1 MIYKRLLTGIVTRVL
16 LLTLTLFG
24 IVSASMRYPDPLV
37 LANLGLLLVLQVI
50 LFIRSQNQV
59 NRKLKAFFDSFR
71 FDDLA
76 FTHSDGFR
84 DPSFT
89 ELYSSMEGILQKV
102 EKMNLENLRQKQYF
116 QSLADHAGVGIMA
129 VSDSGEFRLV
139 NNTLKQ
145 MLRITGLSSLGELER
160 VSGGLASQL
169 EKIEPGEQKL
179 ISLTLA
185 ETSDLTGDP
194 RMQLSIRCTE
204 VKIENERIRIL
215 TFHDIRAELED
226 AEFESWQKVI
236 RVLTHEITNS
246 TGPIASA
253 AQTLLELLDAEEIR
267 AADDTSRFAGIR
279 DDLQEGLRIIRE
291 RSLGM
296 EEFVRQ
302 FRQVTLVREPQ
313 LEKIGLED
321 LFQGIRVLFT
331 KQMEEQGIPFTLS
344 VEPGDRVFYADR
356 KLVEQ
361 ALINLVGNSIQAVSS
376 SADKSIHLEA
386 SGSPG
391 RQCMISVTDSGNG
404 IREEDLDKIFIPFYS
419 TREGGSGIGLSL
431 VRNIMRMH
439 RGSVQVSSQ
448 PGRGATFRMLF

>member
-1 MIYKRLLTGIVTRVL
+1 MKAAVRRSTRVRR
-16 LLTLTLFG
+16 TAGDCGT
-24 IVSASMRYPDPLV
+24 V
-37 LANLGLLLVLQVI
+37 QV
-50 LFIRSQNQV
+50 R
-59 NRKLKAFFDSFR
+59 RR
-71 FDDLA
+71 
-76 FTHSDGFR
+76 
-84 DPSFT
+84 
-89 ELYSSMEGILQKV
+89 
-102 EKMNLENLRQKQYF
+102 LER
-116 QSLADHAGVGIMA
+116 
-129 VSDSGEFRLV
+129 
-139 NNTLKQ
+139 
-145 MLRITGLSSLGELER
+145 ELER

-344 VEPGDRVFYADR
+344 VEPGDRV
-356 KLVEQ
+356 
-361 ALINLVGNSIQAVSS
+361 S
-376 SADKSIHLEA
+376 
-386 SGSPG
+386 
-391 RQCMISVTDSGNG
+391 
-404 IREEDLDKIFIPFYS
+404 
-419 TREGGSGIGLSL
+419 
-431 VRNIMRMH
+431 
-439 RGSVQVSSQ
+439 
-448 PGRGATFRMLF
+448 